1 MGGLMS
7 KSVWHEGELEV
18 QRRAGV
24 ASEADELQG
33 MIRPGLPP
41 QMAIFL
47 GQRQFAVL
55 ASIDD
60 RNRLWA
66 SVLVGASGF
75 LRAIDQVNIEVG
87 GGWSTSDIL
96 LENLKRHP
104 EVGMLAIDFNNR
116 RRIRVNGTAELSDG
130 ILRIHAEQVFS
141 NCPKYIQARI
151 PGELSES
158 TSSTP
163 KTAGELSADQRQ
175 WIARADTLFIAS
187 AHPQH
192 GADASHRGGNP
203 GFVHVENSRK
213 LTLPDYSGN
222 NLFNTLGNIQLNP
235 KAGLLFVDFENG
247 HTLQL
252 TGSAK
257 INWEESARADFPG
270 ANRLLEFEIDEVR
283 ETENGAR
290 LRFDF
295 RTYSPFNPVLEK

>member
-1 MGGLMS
+1 MS
-7 KSVWHEGELEV
+7 NSVWHEGELEV

-24 ASEADELQG
+24 AAEASELQG

-41 QMAIFL
+41 SMAIFL
-47 GQRQFAVL
+47 GQRQFVAL
-55 ASIDD
+55 ASIDAKD
-60 RNRLWA
+60 RVWA
-66 SVLVGASGF
+66 SVLVGAPGF
-75 LRAIDQVNIEVG
+75 LRAIDPVSIETA
-87 GGWSTSDIL
+87 GGWSPSDIL
-96 LENLKRHP
+96 FENLKHHP

-116 RRIRVNGTAELSDG
+116 RRVRVNGTAELSDG

-141 NCPKYIQARI
+141 NCPKYIQART

-158 TSSTP
+158 TGSTP
-163 KTAGELSADQRQ
+163 KIAGELSGDQRQ

-203 GFVHVENSRK
+203 GFVHVESVGK
-213 LTLPDYSGN
+213 LILPDYSGN

-247 HTLQL
+247 RTLQL

-283 ETENGAR
+283 EAENGVR